1 MLQRFAFIFV
11 LLLFVPDA
19 YIYWGYIKGKLK
31 GKSRE
36 SRQSSI
42 FNVQCSMSRLLWW
55 LPSILLVIGF
65 IAARYIGTDNPM
77 SERQGII
84 AWLGMLI
91 LWLGVPKLIF
101 MLVSLIG
108 KLIHLI
114 IKPVSEKPFNW
125 AGIILA
131 LCFFGIAFYGSIF
144 GVAHFQINEV
154 DVHSSR
160 LPKAFDGYRIVQI
173 SDIHSGSFNQ
183 RPGILKEMVKLVNEQ
198 QADLIVF
205 TGDLVNQR
213 ADEIDQFTDIL
224 SQMNAPDGVY
234 SILGNHDYGNYFHW
248 AKPEDEDINQEHL
261 EKQQFNMGW
270 KFLKNQHDVL
280 YRGND
285 SIAIIGVENEGNPP
299 FPQKADLPKASQG
312 TEGMYRILLS
322 HDPTHWRKE
331 VLPDTDIDLMLA
343 GHTHGAQFKIFG
355 WSPASWAYKEWG
367 GMYQEGNQSLY
378 VNIGIGY
385 VGLPFRF
392 GAWPEVTVFTLHE

>member
-114 IKPVSEKPFNW
+114 IKPVSEKELHLLVTANVSAVFEAVIHDFSEAEAMHYADTLDVFFS
-125 AGIILA
+125 AGWKRL
-131 LCFFGIAFYGSIF
+131 FGI
-144 GVAHFQINEV
+144 
-154 DVHSSR
+154 
-160 LPKAFDGYRIVQI
+160 
-173 SDIHSGSFNQ
+173 
-183 RPGILKEMVKLVNEQ
+183 
-198 QADLIVF
+198 
-205 TGDLVNQR
+205 
-213 ADEIDQFTDIL
+213 
-224 SQMNAPDGVY
+224 
-234 SILGNHDYGNYFHW
+234 
-248 AKPEDEDINQEHL
+248 
-261 EKQQFNMGW
+261 
-270 KFLKNQHDVL
+270 
-280 YRGND
+280 
-285 SIAIIGVENEGNPP
+285 
-299 FPQKADLPKASQG
+299 
-312 TEGMYRILLS
+312 
-322 HDPTHWRKE
+322 
-331 VLPDTDIDLMLA
+331 
-343 GHTHGAQFKIFG
+343 
-355 WSPASWAYKEWG
+355 
-367 GMYQEGNQSLY
+367 
-378 VNIGIGY
+378 
-385 VGLPFRF
+385 
-392 GAWPEVTVFTLHE
+392 